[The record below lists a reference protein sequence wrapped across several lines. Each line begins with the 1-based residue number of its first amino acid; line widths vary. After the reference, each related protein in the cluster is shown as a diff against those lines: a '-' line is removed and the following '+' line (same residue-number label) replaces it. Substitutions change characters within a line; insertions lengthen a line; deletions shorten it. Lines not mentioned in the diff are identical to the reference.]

1 MVYSSQVG
9 SFVGRMV
16 MRDGIETLFF
26 VFFIFFGPLFVF
38 DLTLNQGRMWQIVVE
53 KTLIDETFHSLVRL
67 IY

>member
-1 MVYSSQVG
+1 
-9 SFVGRMV
+9 

-26 VFFIFFGPLFVF
+26 VFFILFGPLFVF
-38 DLTLNQGRMWQIVVE
+38 DLTLNQGKMWQVVVD